1 MTFHNFDLE
10 YFQSQFERTVEINL
24 ADSSVQCA
32 NVSDLLAGEEA
43 RPLLEL
49 PLYYPEVNG
58 AGLLRERIAA
68 LYPDTSAGNVLV
80 TVGAAQANWMVAN
93 TLLEPGDEVVVVSPG
108 YRQIWGLAKNLGCQV
123 KEAQLRPQNN
133 WRLDLDALESLITAK
148 TKLLSIVNPNNP
160 TGSILNRDEM
170 RRIASLCERAGA
182 WLHADEVY
190 CGTELR
196 GEETPS
202 FRGMYDRLICVNSLS
217 KAYGL
222 AGLRIGWMVAS
233 PAIIEELW
241 RRHEYAV
248 IAASGPSMKLAEI
261 ALEPARR
268 KMLLDRQKKLS
279 REGHAGLENWVREQ
293 AGRFSVSPAV
303 ATSIAFVGY
312 RFDMPSVELA
322 DQIRRR
328 ASVLV
333 APGAYLGTEHHLRI
347 TVGYE
352 PQKVRTALERIG
364 AVAAELVH
372 SNVAV
377 ERG

>member
-1 MTFHNFDLE
+1 MNFQNFELE

-24 ADSSVQCA
+24 ADSSVKCA
-32 NVSDLLAGEEA
+32 NVSDLLAGEDA

-58 AGLLRERIAA
+58 TGLLRERIAA
-68 LYPDTSAGNVLV
+68 LYPETSAGNVLV
-80 TVGAAQANWMVAN
+80 TVGAAQANWMAAS
-93 TLLEPGDEVVVVSPG
+93 TLLDPGDEVVVVSPG
-108 YRQIWGLAKNLGCQV
+108 YRQVWGLAKNLGCHV
-123 KEAQLRPQNN
+123 KEARLRSENN
-133 WRLDLDALESLITAK
+133 WRLELDELESLITPR
-148 TKLLSIVNPNNP
+148 TKFLSIVNPNNP
-160 TGSILNRDEM
+160 TGSILNGDEM
-170 RRIASLCERAGA
+170 RRIVALCERVGA

-190 CGTELR
+190 RGTELS
-196 GEETPS
+196 GDETPG

-222 AGLRIGWMVAS
+222 AGLRIGWMVAA
-233 PAIIEELW
+233 PNMIEDLW

-261 ALEPARR
+261 ALEPAKR
-268 KMLLDRQKKLS
+268 KMLLERQKKFS
-279 REGHAGLENWVREQ
+279 REGHTVLESWVREQ
-293 AGRFSVSPAV
+293 EGRFSVSPAV

-312 RFDMPSVELA
+312 HFDMPSVELA
-322 DQIRRR
+322 DHIRRK

-364 AVAAELVH
+364 GVAAELAGAASAAARH
-372 SNVAV
+372 
-377 ERG
+377 